1 MNTAPAGSS
10 SGELHRSSFV
20 LTSAVLV
27 LEPRYEHECTTILT
41 MNYEIGRIHERQGSQ
56 DIFEDAQSWQKGK

>member
-1 MNTAPAGSS
+1 MNTTPAGSS

-27 LEPRYEHECTTILT
+27 LEPRYEHECEYGYI
-41 MNYEIGRIHERQGSQ
+41 NDEIGRIHERQGSQ